1 MAGELASAIAKTGQP
16 RNRPQSVG
24 VSEAALDNAF
34 NGRRR
39 ADEAKAAKEAADR
52 EKRLDKINENTI
64 FDTKFDNP
72 YYQRQWQ
79 QDVNKAQDEIL
90 QATLTGD
97 GNSAAIAGQAIRKLR
112 ALEGHYDG
120 LNKNMNEAK
129 KLYYEKPNQYQGF
142 SDPQTINGV
151 TYDTMWDA
159 LNDPA
164 TNGRE
169 AEVQKAFNS
178 PFSNIAE
185 EDVTGEKKFSVRFNP
200 GAAFARSPE
209 EAMKDRISN
218 PDIYTRRGEAVE
230 KSYLGARKRMTP
242 MQMDEKAADEITV
255 DAYVLPDVNSYAYQ
269 QDYKQRKAKANG
281 KWTWAE
287 QIATVSSQE
296 VSEYASMNTAYELK
310 QRANKWEEI
319 SAPAP
324 QAPKL
329 TPSQK
334 RADEVMGMGS
344 YDPVSKI
351 WSVPTSE
358 NAQEESNRK
367 FFNGTTVWVNG
378 KQTHKINGPLQVA
391 STPSGFYWGGSPS
404 TSYFEYESERPPMG
418 ARDKDQT
425 SNYTYRAPLSPE
437 AAAQYAASQNMKWND
452 LAPAL
457 FEGMNPNEIEATRDF
472 LMTLGGDGKL
482 AGGGKQPTATP
493 TAKPAANSKTVNLQE
508 LPVGAKIETKNG
520 KNYYNGKEIIM

>member
-24 VSEAALDNAF
+24 VSEEALDNAF

-79 QDVNKAQDEIL
+79 EDVNKAQDDIL

-97 GNSAAIAGQAIRKLR
+97 ANSAAIAGQAIRKLR

-129 KLYYEKPNQYQGF
+129 KLYYEKPSQYQGF

-159 LNDPA
+159 LNDPM
-164 TNGRE
+164 TKGRE

-185 EDVTGEKKFSVRFNP
+185 EDVTGEKKYSVRFNP

-209 EAMKDRISN
+209 EAMKERISN
-218 PDIYTRRGEAVE
+218 PDIYTRRGEDVE
-230 KSYLGARKRMTP
+230 KSYLGTRKRMTP

-255 DAYVLPDVNSYAYQ
+255 DAYMLPDVSGYAYQ
-269 QDYKQRKAKANG
+269 QDYRNRKAKANG
-281 KWTWAE
+281 NWTWAE
-287 QIATVSSQE
+287 QIATVNPQK
-296 VSEYASMNTAYELK
+296 VAEYASMNTAYELK
-310 QRANKWEEI
+310 QRANKYEEI
-319 SAPAP
+319 TAPAP
-324 QAPKL
+324 KAPREAKPSAVEKNYGSWGEPTFNKNTRERSVSLGQAGTQPRETDIIIPLGSKTHNEKGMMIDSPIAGGTGSKSAIAKGPAVL
-329 TPSQK
+329 KDAELYMKYLADNGEGGYEDVFIPATNENFKEFAQNTRAIESQE
-334 RADEVMGMGS
+334 AMDELLRVTGELVGTS
-344 YDPVSKI
+344 GKEVLDGFVQYLSKGG
-351 WSVPTSE
+351 VT
-358 NAQEESNRK
+358 AK
-367 FFNGTTVWVNG
+367 F
-378 KQTHKINGPLQVA
+378 
-391 STPSGFYWGGSPS
+391 PSG
-404 TSYFEYESERPPMG
+404 
-418 ARDKDQT
+418 K
-425 SNYTYRAPLSPE
+425 
-437 AAAQYAASQNMKWND
+437 
-452 LAPAL
+452 PA
-457 FEGMNPNEIEATRDF
+457 
-472 LMTLGGDGKL
+472 
-482 AGGGKQPTATP
+482 
-493 TAKPAANSKTVNLQE
+493 AKPAANSNTINLQE